1 MTAVNGS
8 WLNATPFDRPFKT
21 CWASTWT
28 MWVFLL
34 LLYFHN
40 WIATAFISVCAPV
53 SHTSVKTSVLIKTG
67 LVINLW
73 LFLVKLTFYLEV
85 NTSLYFWRYFLHKSL
100 CPEGGMYSLLLF
112 HFSLLK
118 RFNGLFPCLIWGP
131 RDRGLARCTPCKAP
145 L

>member
-1 MTAVNGS
+1 MTVVNGS

-85 NTSLYFWRYFLHKSL
+85 NTSISGDISCINLSVLKEGCIVCCYCIFL
-100 CPEGGMYSLLLF
+100 C
-112 HFSLLK
+112 LK
-118 RFNGLFPCLIWGP
+118 RFNRLFPCLIWGP